1 MAFFKKEKVIEVK
14 EPEEFDIKIK
24 LTNIGGCC
32 RKEISIN
39 GGPFEIVNGF
49 SVECMGTNTLPTIK
63 TEQWV

>member
-14 EPEEFDIKIK
+14 ESEEFDIKIK
-24 LTNIGGCC
+24 LTNLGGCY

-39 GGPFEIVNGF
+39 GSPFEIVTGF
-49 SVECMGTNTLPTIK
+49 SVECMGMDTIPTIK